1 MFAPLTLAAM
11 FMTLG
16 AFDGM
21 LGVAWP
27 TMAEQMNRSIG
38 DLGILLGVYLACSM
52 VGSLSADRIMQRLG
66 LKPAMVAASV
76 IAVMGALLVAI
87 APDWTLLLAAIV
99 IRGLGNGVIHVCLN
113 TYAGKTLNNRRLMM
127 VHSAWGAGATL
138 AAMSM
143 TYLVT
148 QDLPWQWNLAWCVV
162 PAVVAISLYS
172 RLPQVELERRQQ
184 TALPMRRLDWM
195 AVAAAGTYVA
205 VEASVGNWAF
215 TLMTQG
221 WQSSEVLAGSI
232 TSSFWALLT
241 LCRLGLSLLPVSAGR
256 WLRIMP
262 IGLMLSPLLIGVG
275 IWTPL
280 LGMAGVILAGV
291 CSSVM
296 FPNII
301 NRGITN
307 ADPQNHGKVTGY
319 MLTTAAAGGA
329 GGPALM
335 GVIAG
340 AGALLWIPLPIFL
353 IGIGAA
359 YSARAIATKSSIH

>member
-1 MFAPLTLAAM
+1 
-11 FMTLG
+11 
-16 AFDGM
+16 M

-76 IAVMGALLVAI
+76 IAVLGALLVAV
-87 APDWTLLLAAIV
+87 APDWSLLLAAIV

-148 QDLPWQWNLAWCVV
+148 KDLPWQWNLAWCVV

-241 LCRLGLSLLPVSAGR
+241 LCRLGLSLLPVSAGC
-256 WLRIMP
+256 WLTHHADRPDAQPPVDWGWNMDAIT
-262 IGLMLSPLLIGVG
+262 GYDWGHSGR
-275 IWTPL
+275 
-280 LGMAGVILAGV
+280 V

-329 GGPALM
+329 GDRP
-335 GVIAG
+335 
-340 AGALLWIPLPIFL
+340 
-353 IGIGAA
+353 
-359 YSARAIATKSSIH
+359 